1 MVDRSIRTCVL
12 NGMGRPS
19 LRDQIL
25 RAGLPVLFRSGY
37 HAASVRD
44 ICAAARAPQG
54 SFTNHFRS
62 KEAFAVEVL
71 DQYFDY
77 LKGLVGEALNDE
89 ILTPR
94 QRLKRYLEIITE
106 KLKRDRWMLG
116 CLIGDFSL
124 QVSSHSKLL
133 RKRLDSIFR
142 EWRRLFA
149 LCIAEAQSAGEI
161 DSQFDATELAE
172 FLLAS
177 WEGAILRMKVERS
190 PAALERFKAIVFQTV
205 FQKPR
210 ASAATA
216 RQCPTRKGSTAKS
229 KRDRR
234 QL

>member
-1 MVDRSIRTCVL
+1 
-12 NGMGRPS
+12 MGRHS

-44 ICAAARAPQG
+44 ICAAAGAPQG

-62 KEAFAVEVL
+62 KEAFAAEVL
-71 DQYFDY
+71 DRYFDY
-77 LKGLVGEALNDE
+77 LKGLVAAALTDE
-89 ILTPR
+89 TLTPR
-94 QRLKRYLEIITE
+94 QRLKRYLDVITD
-106 KLKRDRWMLG
+106 KLERDRWMIG

-133 RKRLDSIFR
+133 RKRLDSIFQ
-142 EWRRLFA
+142 EWRTLFES
-149 LCIAEAQSAGEI
+149 CIAAAQSAGEV
-161 DSQFDATELAE
+161 DSRFDATELAE

-190 PAALERFKAIVFQTV
+190 PAALERFKTIVFETV
-205 FQKPR
+205 FRQSR
-210 ASAATA
+210 APAIAA
-216 RQCPTRKGSTAKS
+216 RQRRIHNRSRANS
-229 KRDRR
+229 KRNRK

>member
-1 MVDRSIRTCVL
+1 LQGV
-12 NGMGRPS
+12 GRPS

-37 HAASVRD
+37 HGASVRD

-71 DQYFDY
+71 DQYFNY

-133 RKRLDSIFR
+133 RKRLDSVFR

-149 LCIAEAQSAGEI
+149 SCIAAAQSAGEV
-161 DSQFDATELAE
+161 DSHFDATELAE

-190 PAALERFKAIVFQTV
+190 PAALERFKTIVFETV
-205 FQKPR
+205 FKRPR
-210 ASAATA
+210 TFVVTK
-216 RQCPTRKGSTAKS
+216 RQGRARKGSTAKS
-229 KRDRR
+229 
-234 QL
+234 

>member
-1 MVDRSIRTCVL
+1 MARH
-12 NGMGRPS
+12 S

-77 LKGLVGEALNDE
+77 LKRLVSEALNDE
-89 ILTPR
+89 TLTPR
-94 QRLKRYLEIITE
+94 QRLKHYLDVITE
-106 KLKRDRWMLG
+106 KLGRDRWMIG

-124 QVSSHSKLL
+124 QVSSHSRVL

-142 EWRRLFA
+142 EWRTLFA
-149 LCIAEAQSAGEI
+149 SCIAAAQSAGEVE
-161 DSQFDATELAE
+161 SQFDATELAE

-190 PAALERFKAIVFQTV
+190 PAALERFKTIVFATV
-205 FQKPR
+205 FKQPSTFSIKKAQSR
-210 ASAATA
+210 A
-216 RQCPTRKGSTAKS
+216 RKRSRS
-229 KRDRR
+229 KTKLDRR
-234 QL
+234 

>member
-1 MVDRSIRTCVL
+1 
-12 NGMGRPS
+12 MGRHS

-44 ICAAARAPQG
+44 ICSAAGAPQG

-71 DQYFDY
+71 DRYFDY
-77 LKGLVGEALNDE
+77 LKGLLATTLTDE
-89 ILTPR
+89 TLTLR
-94 QRLKRYLEIITE
+94 QRLKRYLDIITD
-106 KLKRDRWMLG
+106 KLERDRWMIG

-142 EWRRLFA
+142 EWRTLFA
-149 LCIAEAQSAGEI
+149 RCIAAAQSAGEV
-161 DSQFDATELAE
+161 DSHFDATELAE

-190 PAALERFKAIVFQTV
+190 PAALERFKTIVFETV
-205 FQKPR
+205 FQQPR
-210 ASAATA
+210 EPAIAASQ
-216 RQCPTRKGSTAKS
+216 RRIRKRRTAKS
-229 KRDRR
+229 KRDRG
-234 QL
+234 